1 MNKVTKGDFR
11 RAVCRGLLAGS
22 ECVWIASGGEAWVKN
37 GKTLAIK
44 KETAFGSTY
53 YLEWNA

>member
-1 MNKVTKGDFR
+1 MTKVSKGEFR

-22 ECVWIASGGEAWVKN
+22 ECLWAANGEAWVKN
-37 GKTLAIK
+37 GKTLALRKDGILG
-44 KETAFGSTY
+44 ATY